1 MRDCA
6 NSHKDSG
13 NSLFSRQLFDEAIA
27 QYSLALDTAPHQDPC
42 RATFFNNRAACFQSK
57 VILCSAISNC
67 APHTFTKGDFDKC
80 ISDCTDSLKVSYL
93 SVWSSFHLP
102 NCYFLGPRLIPI
114 IWNLCCVE
122 RVRLFGAHFYPPPT
136 HSIPGIYEQKGDVIE
151 AFTDFEE
158 ALKKHPTNPVRFSN
172 NSSYWYPGKVH
183 ACSKRLLEF
192 QGYLRLLAWR
202 VKSRKLKC

>member
-67 APHTFTKGDFDKC
+67 SPHTFTKGDFDKC

-114 IWNLCCVE
+114 IWSRCYVEPVCCLRCQIFRFNFFCVP
-122 RVRLFGAHFYPPPT
+122 RDLWTKGRSHW
-136 HSIPGIYEQKGDVIE
+136 GIHW
-151 AFTDFEE
+151 
-158 ALKKHPTNPVRFSN
+158 LWR
-172 NSSYWYPGKVH
+172 
-183 ACSKRLLEF
+183 CF
-192 QGYLRLLAWR
+192 QETSL
-202 VKSRKLKC
+202 

>member
-67 APHTFTKGDFDKC
+67 ALLTLTQRA
-80 ISDCTDSLKVSYL
+80 ISTSASLTAL
-93 SVWSSFHLP
+93 TVWRFHICQFEVPSIFLTAIS
-102 NCYFLGPRLIPI
+102 LGPDWSQLSETIVASSGFVFLVPI
-114 IWNLCCVE
+114 FIHLQHIRSQAYMSKRE
-122 RVRLFGAHFYPPPT
+122 T
-136 HSIPGIYEQKGDVIE
+136 SSKHSQ
-151 AFTDFEE
+151 T
-158 ALKKHPTNPVRFSN
+158 LKKPSRNIQPTP
-172 NSSYWYPGKVH
+172 
-183 ACSKRLLEF
+183 
-192 QGYLRLLAWR
+192 
-202 VKSRKLKC
+202 